1 MIILYIILA
10 IIAYYI
16 YRIYRQKEDEK
27 GMQFIMRKLML
38 NMSKQEK
45 KI

>member
-1 MIILYIILA
+1 MTILYIILA

-27 GMQFIMRKLML
+27 ETVA
-38 NMSKQEK
+38 SEK
-45 KI
+45 YDAE